1 MGYRSIARGHWR
13 IVIQAF
19 ARDVGFVID
28 DKIIVSNI
36 IPNREDEK
44 EAYEVVY
51 NQIAYNKIFNL
62 PEKGARRGR

>member
-1 MGYRSIARGHWR
+1 MRMQNWTALENCNQ
-13 IVIQAF
+13 VF

-44 EAYEVVY
+44 E
-51 NQIAYNKIFNL
+51 I
-62 PEKGARRGR
+62 GRAHV